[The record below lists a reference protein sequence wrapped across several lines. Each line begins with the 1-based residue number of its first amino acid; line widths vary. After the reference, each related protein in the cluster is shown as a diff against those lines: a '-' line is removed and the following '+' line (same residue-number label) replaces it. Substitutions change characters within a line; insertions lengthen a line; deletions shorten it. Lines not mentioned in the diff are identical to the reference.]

1 MRNLGLSL
9 LLILVSN
16 NLLAHGGMTHIMGT
30 VTAIDTR
37 HVELK
42 TKEGKTISVFLNKDT
57 KYHQGKA
64 VAAFSDIWVGQRVVV
79 EATGKGDKMTAS
91 EIHLAPAK
99 PVKAPEA
106 KKRQLTKP

>member
-1 MRNLGLSL
+1 MREVSLSL

-16 NLLAHGGMTHIMGT
+16 SLLAHGGMTHIMGT

-42 TKEGKTISVFLNKDT
+42 TKEGKTVSVLLTKDT
-57 KYHQGKA
+57 KYLQGN
-64 VAAFSDIWVGQRVVV
+64 AAAALPDIKVGQRVVV

-99 PVKAPEA
+99 
-106 KKRQLTKP
+106 QMTKPEGKKSQPTKP